1 MFQGFEA
8 RGTEIRGRQDALDNI
23 ISVIENGWLPYDI
36 HVNRKDFNFNEQLF
50 DKSEPEYLAGDWFSD
65 DPGNNVTEARR
76 RRRSIHG
83 KGRNY
88 EDFRMMIMNSGS
100 SDADHSRLRKHGHDF
115 KRHVDDVKRNLD
127 YDRWNI
133 ANVRR
138 KRQATDCTSR
148 WFSKILLIIM

>member
-50 DKSEPEYLAGDWFSD
+50 GKSEPEYLAGDWFSD

-76 RRRSIHG
+76 RRRSVHG
-83 KGRNY
+83 KGWNY
-88 EDFRMMIMNSGS
+88 EDFWMMIRSPGS
-100 SDADHSRLRKHGHDF
+100 SHGDRSRLRKHGHDY
-115 KRHVDDVKRNLD
+115 KRHVEDVNRNLN
-127 YDRWNI
+127 YDRWYV
-133 ANVRR
+133 ASVRR

-148 WFSKILLIIM
+148 WLSKILLIIM